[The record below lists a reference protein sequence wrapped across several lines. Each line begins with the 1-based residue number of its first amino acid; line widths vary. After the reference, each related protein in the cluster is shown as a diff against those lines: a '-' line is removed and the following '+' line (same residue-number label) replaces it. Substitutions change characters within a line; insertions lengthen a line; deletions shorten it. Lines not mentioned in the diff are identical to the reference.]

1 MGRLLKILLIV
12 LAGLVGL
19 LVIAAIGLLLFFD
32 PNDYRDEIA
41 AEVEKATGR
50 ELTIE
55 GDLSLSVFPWLA
67 VEVGRT
73 RLANAPGFGDEPFAS
88 FERAELSVR
97 LLPLILRRELAV
109 GTATLDSLVLNLEVA
124 ESGRTNWDDL
134 AAAGEEEPA
143 APEGEEAGLTQLDI
157 EGVEV
162 QNATIHYS
170 DAQANTAY
178 TVNGLSLNTGRIAG
192 GSPFDFEAEFDFAA
206 EPGELGG
213 HLALAGTATVG
224 EELARFA
231 LENFEASGQLTGIA
245 EQPAEFALSAPA
257 VTIDTNEERVAPGAV
272 ELTFL
277 DVHAVADIEPFSYAG
292 TPQPKASLSVQPFSL
307 KGLLQALGS
316 EPPVTADPAALTRV
330 ALEAQAAVG
339 EEAITLTS
347 LALQLDDTTLNG
359 NLSWPMTEEGVI
371 RFDLAADS
379 IDLDRYMAPGGT
391 PAEAESASNTD
402 QIEIPVE
409 MIRAFE
415 AIGSAKLDR
424 ATLADMEFRNLEAGV
439 NNVGGKLRLH
449 PLRAELFQGTY
460 QGDVRIDASGRVPS
474 ISVDEKIEGVS
485 LTPLALAMFE
495 QENISGTIAGSFQL
509 SGRGANVGEIK
520 SDLDGKMTFQLAD
533 GAWEGTDVW
542 YQLRAARALFRKEP
556 PPEREGPP
564 RTEFSSVVATG
575 TVEDGLFRNDDLL
588 AELPFLRLTGQGNV
602 DLVEATVDYRL
613 QARVLERPEF
623 VDAASDAELEDFT
636 EAVIPVL
643 VSGPLAS
650 PRIRPDIEGML
661 KSRVEEEVEKKKDE
675 LKDRLL
681 NELFGED
688 EEQDQSEEQSQDQS
702 EEQSQDQQPDPKKEL
717 ENRLRNLLDQQ

>member
-19 LVIAAIGLLLFFD
+19 LVIAAIGLLIFFD

-41 AEVEKATGR
+41 AEVEKTTGR

-55 GDLSLSVFPWLA
+55 GELSLSVFPWLA
-67 VEVGRT
+67 VEIGRT
-73 RLANAPGFGDEPFAS
+73 RLANAQGFGQEPFAS

-109 GTATLDSLVLNLEVA
+109 GTAALDSLVLNLEVA
-124 ESGRTNWDDL
+124 ANGDNNWDDL
-134 AAAGEEEPA
+134 AAAGEEPA
-143 APEGEEAGLTQLDI
+143 APESEETAATQLDI
-157 EGVEV
+157 AGVEV
-162 QNATIHYS
+162 ENATIHYT
-170 DAQANTAY
+170 DAQAGSAY
-178 TVNGLSLNTGRIAG
+178 AVNGLTLATGRIATG
-192 GSPFDFEAEFDFAA
+192 TPFEFDAEFDFTAN
-206 EPGELGG
+206 PGELGG
-213 HLALAGTATVG
+213 HLALAGKATIG
-224 EELARFA
+224 EEMASFA
-231 LENFEASGQLTGIA
+231 LENFEANGQLTGIA
-245 EQPAEFALSAPA
+245 EQPADFGLTAPA
-257 VTIDTNEERVAPGAV
+257 IAIDTNEERVAAGTL

-277 DVHAVADIEPFSYAG
+277 DVHAAADIEPFSYAG
-292 TPQPKASLSVQPFSL
+292 TPQPKASLRVQPFSL
-307 KGLLQALGS
+307 KGLLQALGT

-330 ALEAQAAVG
+330 AFEAKAAVG
-339 EEAITLTS
+339 EETIALTS

-359 NLSWPMTEEGVI
+359 NLSWPLTEKGVI
-371 RFDLAADS
+371 RFDFAADS

-391 PAEAESASNTD
+391 PVEAESASNTD

-409 MIRAFE
+409 MIRAFQ
-415 AIGSAKLDR
+415 AVGSAKLER
-424 ATLADMEFRNLEAGV
+424 ATLTGMEFRNLEAGV

-449 PLRAELFQGTY
+449 PLRAELFEGTY

-474 ISVDEKIEGVS
+474 IAVDEKIEGVS
-485 LTPLALAMFE
+485 LTPLAQAMFE

-509 SGRGANVGEIK
+509 RGRGANVGEIK
-520 SDLDGKMTFQLAD
+520 SDLDGKMAFQLAD

-556 PPEREGPP
+556 PPEQEGPP

-588 AELPFLRLTGQGNV
+588 AELPFLRLTGKGNV
-602 DLVEATVDYRL
+602 DLVKGTVDYRL

-623 VDAASDAELEDFT
+623 VDAASEAELEDFT

-643 VSGPLAS
+643 VSGSLAS
-650 PRIRPDIEGML
+650 PKIRPDIEGML

-688 EEQDQSEEQSQDQS
+688 EEQEEN
-702 EEQSQDQQPDPKKEL
+702 QDQQPDRKKEL
-717 ENRLRNLLDQQ
+717 ENRLRNLLDQG

>member
-19 LVIAAIGLLLFFD
+19 LAVAAIGLLLFFD

-50 ELTIE
+50 ELAIE
-55 GDLSLSVFPWLA
+55 GDLSLSVFPWVA

-73 RLANAPGFGDEPFAS
+73 RLANAQGFGPEPFAT

-109 GTATLDSLVLNLEVA
+109 GTAALDSLVLNLEVA
-124 ESGRTNWDDL
+124 ENGATNWDDL
-134 AAAGEEEPA
+134 AAAGEEPA
-143 APEGEEAGLTQLDI
+143 APEDEEAGATRLDI
-157 EGVEV
+157 AGVEV
-162 QNATIHYS
+162 ENATIHYS
-170 DAQANTAY
+170 DAQAGSTYA
-178 TVNGLSLNTGRIAG
+178 VNGLSLNTGRIAG
-192 GSPFDFEAEFDFAA
+192 GTPFDFEAEFDFTAN
-206 EPGELGG
+206 PGELGG
-213 HLALAGTATVG
+213 HLALAGTATID
-224 EELARFA
+224 EELASFA
-231 LENFEASGQLTGIA
+231 LENFEANGQLTGIA
-245 EQPAEFALSAPA
+245 EQPAELALSAPA
-257 VTIDTNEERVAPGAV
+257 IAIDTNEERVAAGTV

-277 DVHAVADIEPFSYAG
+277 DVRASAEIEPFSYAG
-292 TPQPKASLSVQPFSL
+292 TPQPKASLRVEPFSL

-330 ALEAQAAVG
+330 AFNAEAAVG
-339 EEAITLTS
+339 EEAIALSS

-379 IDLDRYMAPGGT
+379 IDVDRYMAPGGT
-391 PAEAESASNTD
+391 PSEAAGESNTD

-409 MIRAFE
+409 MIRAFQ
-415 AIGSAKLDR
+415 AIGSAKLER
-424 ATLADMEFRNLEAGV
+424 ATLTGMEFRNLEAGV

-449 PLRAELFQGTY
+449 PLRAELFEGTY
-460 QGDVRIDASGRVPS
+460 EGDVRIDASGRVPS
-474 ISVDEKIEGVS
+474 ISVDEKVEGVS

-509 SGRGANVGEIK
+509 SGRGANVGEIR

-556 PPEREGPP
+556 PPERQGPP

-588 AELPFLRLTGQGNV
+588 AELPFLQLTGKGNV
-602 DLVEATVDYRL
+602 DLVQGTVDYRL

-623 VDAASDAELEDFT
+623 IDAASEAELEDFT

-650 PRIRPDIEGML
+650 PKIRPDIEGML
-661 KSRVEEEVEKKKDE
+661 KSRVEEEVDEKKDE

-688 EEQDQSEEQSQDQS
+688 EEQEAD
-702 EEQSQDQQPDPKKEL
+702 QDQQTDPRKEL
-717 ENRLRNLLDQQ
+717 ENRLRNLLDQR

>member
-19 LVIAAIGLLLFFD
+19 LAVAAIGLLLFFD

-50 ELTIE
+50 ELAIE
-55 GDLSLSVFPWLA
+55 GDLSLSVFPWVA

-73 RLANAPGFGDEPFAS
+73 RLANAQGFGPEPFAT

-109 GTATLDSLVLNLEVA
+109 GTAALDSLVLNLEVA
-124 ESGRTNWDDL
+124 ENGATNWDDL
-134 AAAGEEEPA
+134 AAAGEEPA
-143 APEGEEAGLTQLDI
+143 APEDEEAGATRLDI
-157 EGVEV
+157 AGVEV
-162 QNATIHYS
+162 ENATIHYS
-170 DAQANTAY
+170 DAQAGSTYA
-178 TVNGLSLNTGRIAG
+178 VNGLSLNTGRIAG
-192 GSPFDFEAEFDFAA
+192 GTPFDFEAEFDFTAN
-206 EPGELGG
+206 PGELGG
-213 HLALAGTATVG
+213 HLALAGTATID
-224 EELARFA
+224 EELASFA
-231 LENFEASGQLTGIA
+231 LENFEANGQLTGIA
-245 EQPAEFALSAPA
+245 EQPAELALSAPA
-257 VTIDTNEERVAPGAV
+257 IAIDTNEERVAAGTV

-277 DVHAVADIEPFSYAG
+277 DVRASAEIEPFSYAG
-292 TPQPKASLSVQPFSL
+292 TPQPKASLRVEPFSL

-330 ALEAQAAVG
+330 AFNAEAAVG
-339 EEAITLTS
+339 EEAIALSS

-379 IDLDRYMAPGGT
+379 IDVDRYMAPGGT
-391 PAEAESASNTD
+391 PSEAAGESNTD

-409 MIRAFE
+409 MIRAFQ
-415 AIGSAKLDR
+415 AIGSAKLER
-424 ATLADMEFRNLEAGV
+424 ATLTGMEFRNLEAGV

-449 PLRAELFQGTY
+449 PLRAELFEGTY
-460 QGDVRIDASGRVPS
+460 EGDVRIDASGRVPS
-474 ISVDEKIEGVS
+474 ISVDEKVEGVS

-509 SGRGANVGEIK
+509 SGRGANVGEIR
-520 SDLDGKMTFQLAD
+520 SDLDGRMTFQLAD

-556 PPEREGPP
+556 PPERQGPP

-588 AELPFLRLTGQGNV
+588 AELPFLQLTGKGNV
-602 DLVEATVDYRL
+602 DLVQGTVDYRL

-623 VDAASDAELEDFT
+623 IDAASEAELEDFT

-650 PRIRPDIEGML
+650 PKIRPDIEGML
-661 KSRVEEEVEKKKDE
+661 KSRVEEEVDEKKDE

-688 EEQDQSEEQSQDQS
+688 EEQEAD
-702 EEQSQDQQPDPKKEL
+702 QDQQTDPRKEL
-717 ENRLRNLLDQQ
+717 ENRLRNLLDQR

>member
-19 LVIAAIGLLLFFD
+19 LVVAAIGLLLFFD

-50 ELTIE
+50 ELAIE
-55 GDLSLSVFPWLA
+55 GDLSLSVFPWVA

-73 RLANAPGFGDEPFAS
+73 RLANAQGFGPEPFAT

-109 GTATLDSLVLNLEVA
+109 GTAALDSLVLNLEVA
-124 ESGRTNWDDL
+124 ENGATNWDDL
-134 AAAGEEEPA
+134 AAAGEEPA
-143 APEGEEAGLTQLDI
+143 APEDEEAGATRLDI
-157 EGVEV
+157 AGVEV
-162 QNATIHYS
+162 ENATIHYS
-170 DAQANTAY
+170 DAQAGSTYA
-178 TVNGLSLNTGRIAG
+178 VNGLSLNTGRIAG
-192 GSPFDFEAEFDFAA
+192 GTPFDFEAEFDFTAN
-206 EPGELGG
+206 PGELGG
-213 HLALAGTATVG
+213 HLALAGTATID
-224 EELARFA
+224 EELASFA
-231 LENFEASGQLTGIA
+231 LENFEANGQLTGIA
-245 EQPAEFALSAPA
+245 EQPAELALSAPA
-257 VTIDTNEERVAPGAV
+257 IAIDTNEERVAAGTV

-277 DVHAVADIEPFSYAG
+277 DVRASAEIEPFSYAG
-292 TPQPKASLSVQPFSL
+292 TPQPKASLRVEPFSL

-330 ALEAQAAVG
+330 AFNAEAAVG
-339 EEAITLTS
+339 EEAIALSS

-379 IDLDRYMAPGGT
+379 IDVDRYMAPGGT
-391 PAEAESASNTD
+391 PSEAAGESNTD

-409 MIRAFE
+409 MIRAFQ
-415 AIGSAKLDR
+415 AIGSAKLER
-424 ATLADMEFRNLEAGV
+424 ATLTGMEFRNLEAGV

-449 PLRAELFQGTY
+449 PLRAELFEGTY
-460 QGDVRIDASGRVPS
+460 EGDVRIDASGRVPS
-474 ISVDEKIEGVS
+474 ISVDEKVEGVS

-509 SGRGANVGEIK
+509 SGRGANVGEIR
-520 SDLDGKMTFQLAD
+520 SDLDGRMTFQLAD

-556 PPEREGPP
+556 PPERQGPP

-588 AELPFLRLTGQGNV
+588 AELPFLQLTGKGNV
-602 DLVEATVDYRL
+602 DLVQGTVDYRL

-623 VDAASDAELEDFT
+623 IDAASEAELEDFT

-650 PRIRPDIEGML
+650 PKIRPDIEGML
-661 KSRVEEEVEKKKDE
+661 KSRVEEEVDEKKDE

-688 EEQDQSEEQSQDQS
+688 EEQEAD
-702 EEQSQDQQPDPKKEL
+702 QDQQTDPRKEL
-717 ENRLRNLLDQQ
+717 ENRLRNLLDQR